1 MSGLTGQVQ
10 HATLSDVI
18 AKAPPGTKVQRI
30 WEHWDEVKRLLV
42 VSNGCFT
49 NQQIADKI
57 GCTAQTVSNIRNNP
71 LIQEKIALLQSER
84 DESAVEIGEQVKEI
98 APAALAFLKSTIN
111 MAQDD
116 LDSTMGAPDDKMQD
130 RGLKSSKTVL
140 DHSIPKKVE
149 SKVIP
154 GHITLQQI
162 NMIKERRMAV
172 EASRQTD
179 VVEAEVIDVQTNDN
193 N

>member
-1 MSGLTGQVQ
+1 MSGLTKQVQ

-98 APAALAFLKSTIN
+98 APAALALLKSTIHA
-111 MAQDD
+111 AQDD
-116 LDSTMGAPDDKMQD
+116 MDNFDMLDMDDKLQD
-130 RGLKSSKTVL
+130 RGLKASKTVL

-179 VVEAEVIDVQTNDN
+179 VEEAEIIE
-193 N
+193 

>member
-179 VVEAEVIDVQTNDN
+179 VVEAEIIE
-193 N
+193 